1 MAVVCI
7 RARPTRYSKCDLRS
21 PQAKDDRQTGQDARQ
36 DVVVIRASDRNS
48 TSSVSRAESRSFLP
62 RASLRKQDTLCARS
76 NLGILEVLV
85 GRNNNNKK
93 KNCKKE
99 YQSPQ
104 TKDDRH
110 NHKSRTCTEM
120 HSAPK
125 NQVSTTHPTRT
136 LPGRK
141 AESIVSSPPSDCECT
156 HHCNGCNHKVGR
168 VRKSHSAPNQVL
180 PTSTQLGRFP
190 DAVQRSK
197 VQVPISPFLS
207 SGKMHLATAV
217 RVSTRLPTAA
227 ARYLVLSCSPLAK
240 AMRSRVIG
248 APGPKPIS
256 RVRLKLAR
264 MSLCEGAKHLCCFRC
279 ITSGTI

>member
-168 VRKSHSAPNQVL
+168 VRKSHSAPKNQVSTTHPTRTL
-180 PTSTQLGRFP
+180 PGRKAESIVSSPPSDCECTHHCNGCNRQKSDASRTLVPSTMRDHQTSKARALAPHAFALQFCAHP
-190 DAVQRSK
+190 
-197 VQVPISPFLS
+197 
-207 SGKMHLATAV
+207 MH
-217 RVSTRLPTAA
+217 
-227 ARYLVLSCSPLAK
+227 
-240 AMRSRVIG
+240 
-248 APGPKPIS
+248 
-256 RVRLKLAR
+256 
-264 MSLCEGAKHLCCFRC
+264 
-279 ITSGTI
+279 